1 MIRVQAIDTVKNG
14 YVKLVLDKLSGICAD
29 LVRLDED
36 WQESPFTQL
45 VEALRKWNTRNPK
58 IIPALRQVSN
68 VKMHIKQMIKIISIV
83 TVFIMRNL
91 GIKLVTA

>member
-1 MIRVQAIDTVKNG
+1 MIRVQATDTVKNG
-14 YVKLVLDKLSGICAD
+14 YVKLILDKLSGICAD

-36 WQESPFTQL
+36 WQESSFNQL
-45 VEALRKWNTRNPK
+45 VDTLRKWNTRNPK

-68 VKMHIKQMIKIISIV
+68 VKMHIKQNIV

-91 GIKLVTA
+91 GIKPVTA